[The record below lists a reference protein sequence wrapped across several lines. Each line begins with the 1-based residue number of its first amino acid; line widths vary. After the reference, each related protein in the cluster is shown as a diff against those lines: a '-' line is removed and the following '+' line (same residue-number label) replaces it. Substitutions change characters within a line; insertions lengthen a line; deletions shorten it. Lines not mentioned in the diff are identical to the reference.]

1 MSHNEKITGKIKGGK
16 LDALCLKI
24 FTLILFL
31 SFLSFGAVGC
41 SGKLVEA
48 SSKVKSIHDV
58 SSKEIEL
65 GAGDEIEIKFAYAPE
80 FNEIQLIRNDGKIEL
95 LLVGEVVAEGKSP
108 SALRDE
114 LTALYDRHLSHPELA
129 VMLRTSYKNRVYVGG
144 AVNNPG
150 VVGLVGKM
158 SILDAV
164 IESGGFNIG
173 DAKLKEIVLIRENG
187 GKKSVY
193 VVNVKEYFQKS
204 RHTEILLQ
212 PMDILYV
219 PTTGITNVAS
229 VMDKIWQILPLRF
242 SMSYVLEYEDVKK
255 IFD

>member
-1 MSHNEKITGKIKGGK
+1 MFHNKKIIGKIRGSE
-16 LDALCLKI
+16 LVAICLRI
-24 FTLILFL
+24 FTLIIIL
-31 SFLSFGAVGC
+31 SILGSGAVSC

-48 SSKVKSIHDV
+48 SNNVKSIRDA
-58 SSKEIEL
+58 SLKEIEL

-114 LTALYDRHLSHPELA
+114 LTALYDKHLSHPELA
-129 VMLRTSYKNRVYVGG
+129 VMLRASHKNRVYVGG

-164 IESGGFNIG
+164 IESGGFDIG
-173 DAKLKEIVLIRENG
+173 DAKLNEIILIRENG
-187 GKKSVY
+187 GRKSVY
-193 VVNVKEYFQKS
+193 VVDVKKYFKKNQ
-204 RHTEILLQ
+204 HAEVLLQ

-219 PTTGITNVAS
+219 PTTKITNVAS

-242 SMSYVLEYEDVKK
+242 SMSYVLEYEDAKK
-255 IFD
+255 IFE